1 MHNRVVHVPW
11 HMPLDPSGKRIIT
24 DDASGDSVKRFY
36 VVLGLEE
43 TEAYASSRSVAYC
56 PTGGGG
62 GDLIG
67 ILHTHTHTKSIML
80 RPCPLGACF
89 ESLSSEAPPPAH
101 ATPSSSRC
109 SDRHT
114 DSHGSSPLPLQL
126 FSNSN
131 SCFSCLLCR

>member
-1 MHNRVVHVPW
+1 MAVVADPKANHWISMHNRVVHVPW

-24 DDASGDSVKRFY
+24 DDPSGDSVKRFY

-67 ILHTHTHTKSIML
+67 IHTHTHQIHHAETL
-80 RPCPLGACF
+80 
-89 ESLSSEAPPPAH
+89 PAW
-101 ATPSSSRC
+101 
-109 SDRHT
+109 
-114 DSHGSSPLPLQL
+114 
-126 FSNSN
+126 
-131 SCFSCLLCR
+131 CLL